1 VVPEQGDGQGGRP
14 RPGSLTG
21 TDLIGLGVAI
31 AAALAVPAAIGVGVD
46 ALSHSSPIGFVIGL
60 AVGIVAACATAFMQ
74 FRRYL

>member
-1 VVPEQGDGQGGRP
+1 MVPEQGDGQGGRP